1 MLTFR
6 YVGSSLVSPMR
17 MTLPSCVI
25 GGARLD
31 FAYPLGRVEPVARR
45 PGADLS
51 YDLNAIAASGSN
63 LDAARATP
71 NAEVDRT
78 VYREGALERTARA
91 FRLRDDMGDVA
102 ARKRHET
109 NR

>member
-1 MLTFR
+1 MGVADADDVALLR
-6 YVGSSLVSPMR
+6 NRRSG
-17 MTLPSCVI
+17 
-25 GGARLD
+25 LD
-31 FAYPLGRVEPVARR
+31 FTHPLGRVEPVARR
-45 PGADLS
+45 SRADFS
-51 YDLNAIAASGSN
+51 YHLDAIAASGPN

-91 FRLRDDMGDVA
+91 FRLRDDFRDVA
-102 ARKRHET
+102 ARKRNET